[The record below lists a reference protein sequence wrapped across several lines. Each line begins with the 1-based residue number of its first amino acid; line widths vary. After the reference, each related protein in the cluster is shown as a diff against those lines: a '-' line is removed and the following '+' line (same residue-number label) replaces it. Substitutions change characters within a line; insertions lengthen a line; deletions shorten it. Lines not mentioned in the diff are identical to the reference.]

1 MFNLMRILY
10 SRRCNGSLEMIN
22 AVLGSGVVLPSVAS
36 SNSPIDLFDHFD
48 NEKAKKIVDIYFYTV
63 NVWRESVSAYVSQND
78 PIMRRK
84 VLTRLTQLIAME
96 QKIKEILLTVP
107 DDYVPPTCIFLTESS
122 VSRNNILRFK
132 KPFGELYASLYLA
145 VHINSNINNFYGSYK
160 KASGKAKENSTKNSI
175 NSATIHCD
183 GYTTRINNPT
193 NF

>member
-22 AVLGSGVVLPSVAS
+22 AVLGSGVVLPSII
-36 SNSPIDLFDHFD
+36 SNDPPIDLFDHFD
-48 NEKAKKIVDIYFYTV
+48 DEMAKKIVDIYFYTV

-122 VSRNNILRFK
+122 VSRNNVLRFK
-132 KPFGELYASLYLA
+132 KPFGELTF
-145 VHINSNINNFYGSYK
+145 I
-160 KASGKAKENSTKNSI
+160 
-175 NSATIHCD
+175 
-183 GYTTRINNPT
+183 
-193 NF
+193 

>member
-1 MFNLMRILY
+1 MRILY
-10 SRRCNGSLEMIN
+10 SRRFNGSLEMIN

-36 SNSPIDLFDHFD
+36 SNLMIDLFDHFD
-48 NEKAKKIVDIYFYTV
+48 DEKAKKIVDIYFYTV
-63 NVWRESVSAYVSQND
+63 NMWRESVSAYVSQND

-132 KPFGELYASLYLA
+132 KPFGECTY
-145 VHINSNINNFYGSYK
+145 I
-160 KASGKAKENSTKNSI
+160 
-175 NSATIHCD
+175 
-183 GYTTRINNPT
+183 
-193 NF
+193 